1 MAALAEF
8 KGEISMYKKIKTCL
22 LPVCISALLLCGCS
36 QTENTETATAAET
49 VLSAEESAD
58 ITEASADIT
67 EDITGEAEVIA
78 AEKYIPSDE
87 ERAQIQELL
96 TKSKEFFYGYIACKD
111 ICQHTNQS
119 HSVTTTETIDNGM
132 YEGQTAEKTWY
143 EVSDGEVMSLDA
155 LNEKMDSLFTENMI
169 GSLDGVLKKL
179 YHEENGRLYIADY
192 AGSDGGVLGTDTVH
206 IASVGKADENT
217 LVLYMTAFGAG
228 ENWDLD
234 HDLNEDFTV
243 VLKNTDSG
251 LKIDVCDFVAYQYI
265 EWCYA
270 PKDDIFE

>member
-1 MAALAEF
+1 M
-8 KGEISMYKKIKTCL
+8 KKFKTCL

-67 EDITGEAEVIA
+67 EVSEDITDETAIVSEEVIA
-78 AEKYIPSDE
+78 AEK
-87 ERAQIQELL
+87 
-96 TKSKEFFYGYIACKD
+96 
-111 ICQHTNQS
+111 
-119 HSVTTTETIDNGM
+119 
-132 YEGQTAEKTWY
+132 TWY
-143 EVSDGEVMSLDA
+143 EISDGEVMSLDA
-155 LNEKMDSLFTENMI
+155 LNKKMDCLFTEKMI
-169 GSLDGVLKKL
+169 GSLDGTLKKL

-192 AGSDGGVLGTDTVH
+192 AGSDGGVLGVDTVH
-206 IASVGKADENT
+206 IAYVGNADENT

-234 HDLNEDFTV
+234 HDLSENFTV

-251 LKIDVCDFVAYQYI
+251 LKIDVCDFAAYQYI

>member
-1 MAALAEF
+1 MKKSVILSICLTILLMCSCSAHESNH
-8 KGEISMYKKIKTCL
+8 ESISNILSRTADSETIL
-22 LPVCISALLLCGCS
+22 S
-36 QTENTETATAAET
+36 TEEGANITEVSEDIIDETAIVSE
-49 VLSAEESAD
+49 
-58 ITEASADIT
+58 
-67 EDITGEAEVIA
+67 EVIA

-87 ERAQIQELL
+87 EKSQIQELL

-111 ICQHTNQS
+111 ICKHTNPS

-132 YEGQTAEKTWY
+132 YEGQPAEKTWY
-143 EVSDGEVMSLDA
+143 EISDGEVMSLDA
-155 LNEKMDSLFTENMI
+155 LNKKMDCLFTEKMI
-169 GSLDGVLKKL
+169 GSLDGTLKKL

-192 AGSDGGVLGTDTVH
+192 AGSDGSVLGVDTVH
-206 IASVGKADENT
+206 IAYVGNADENT

-234 HDLNEDFTV
+234 HDLSENFTV

-251 LKIDVCDFVAYQYI
+251 LKIDVCDFAAYQYI

-270 PKDDIFE
+270 PDDDIFE

>member
-1 MAALAEF
+1 
-8 KGEISMYKKIKTCL
+8 MYKKIKTCL
-22 LPVCISALLLCGCS
+22 LPVCLSAVLLCGCS
-36 QTENTETATAAET
+36 QTEIAETGNAAERI
-49 VLSAEESAD
+49 LSAEESPD

-67 EDITGEAEVIA
+67 EVSEDITGEAEIVSEEVIA

-87 ERAQIQELL
+87 EKMQIQELL
-96 TKSKEFFYGYIACKD
+96 TKSKDFFYGYIACKD
-111 ICQHTNQS
+111 ICKHTNQS
-119 HSVTTTETIDNGM
+119 HSVTTTEMIDNGM

-143 EVSDGEVMSLDA
+143 EVSNGEVMSLGA
-155 LNEKMDSLFTENMI
+155 LNKKMDCLFTEKMI
-169 GSLDGVLKKL
+169 GSLDGTLKKL

-206 IASVGKADENT
+206 IASVGKSDENT
-217 LVLYMTAFGAG
+217 LILYMTAFGAG

-251 LKIDVCDFVAYQYI
+251 LKIDVCDFAAYQYI

-270 PKDDIFE
+270 PDDDIFE

>member
-1 MAALAEF
+1 M
-8 KGEISMYKKIKTCL
+8 KKIKTFL

-36 QTENTETATAAET
+36 QTENVETTTAAET

-58 ITEASADIT
+58 ITEVS
-67 EDITGEAEVIA
+67 EDITGEAEAVSEEVIA

-87 ERAQIQELL
+87 EKTQIQELL
-96 TKSKEFFYGYIACKD
+96 TKSKDFFYGYIACKD
-111 ICQHTNQS
+111 ICKHTNQS

-143 EVSDGEVMSLDA
+143 EISDGEVMSLDA
-155 LNEKMDSLFTENMI
+155 LNKKMDSLFTENMI
-169 GSLDGVLKKL
+169 GSLDGVLRKL

-234 HDLNEDFTV
+234 HDLSEDFTV

-270 PKDDIFE
+270 PEDDVFE